1 MGCGASKWEIKGEP
15 TCVSILDEN
24 RRQKVHGVVEA
35 PPTPEDG
42 TPFAAMVSGVE
53 CVYCR
58 ATVTKVMPDGQVQTY
73 TEEHGINFVVTDDTG
88 SVMVKPAHMINWEDG
103 IRDEC
108 LTQIRFKNEKEG
120 ERTWEPGI
128 KRPEAMSNEFE
139 GAAKRSSRRHRG
151 IISGAIL

>member
-1 MGCGASKWEIKGEP
+1 MRA
-15 TCVSILDEN
+15 
-24 RRQKVHGVVEA
+24 VHGVVEA

-88 SVMVKPAHMINWEDG
+88 SVMV
-103 IRDEC
+103 
-108 LTQIRFKNEKEG
+108 
-120 ERTWEPGI
+120 
-128 KRPEAMSNEFE
+128 
-139 GAAKRSSRRHRG
+139 RSQSW
-151 IISGAIL
+151 IQVASESAIATGQHYGRW